1 MSSRSLW
8 LIVKQHSSELE
19 IFTIGSSV
27 LPVFS
32 FREEAE
38 VFLHLRDAGDGWQTR
53 ETTYGELTSV
63 LSGPCRD
70 VEHVS
75 LGPVP
80 EIVEP
85 VGLSREAFVEA
96 LLTSDTSSA
105 LEEAYILAVASQAKP
120 FQREVSGA
128 SRGI

>member
-8 LIVKQHSSELE
+8 LIVKHRYSGLE
-19 IFTIGSSV
+19 IFTSGRDM

-38 VFLHLRDAGDGWQTR
+38 VFLLLRDAGDGWQTK
-53 ETTYGELTSV
+53 ETTYGELVSV

-75 LGPVP
+75 LDPLP
-80 EIVEP
+80 ELVEP

-96 LLTSDTSSA
+96 LLTSDTASGV
-105 LEEAYILAVASQAKP
+105 EEAYMLGVAS
-120 FQREVSGA
+120 
-128 SRGI
+128 